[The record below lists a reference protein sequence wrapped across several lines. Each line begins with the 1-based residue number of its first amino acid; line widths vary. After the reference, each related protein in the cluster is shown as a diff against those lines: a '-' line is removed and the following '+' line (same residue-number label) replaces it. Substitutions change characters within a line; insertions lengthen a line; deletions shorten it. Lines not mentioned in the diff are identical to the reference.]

1 MKKHMNPHIFSA
13 QPVQPMTDY
22 SETLQFLIWQAH
34 IHFINIF
41 ISFFWLQPVILYFQV
56 CIIDLY
62 VTYVF

>member
-41 ISFFWLQPVILYFQV
+41 ISFF
-56 CIIDLY
+56 
-62 VTYVF
+62 